1 MEIIPRKRNT
11 QEFLRWKDTYLH
23 TDDRVDEK
31 QHRYEETNV
40 RQSLEWKRLYWLKD
54 FNFLN
59 RYKIVFIE

>member
-40 RQSLEWKRLYWLKD
+40 RQSLEWKRLH
-54 FNFLN
+54 
-59 RYKIVFIE
+59 